1 MARTGDIYC
10 MIIPTDIRPID
21 YLKGSNEYIF
31 VTAGFILRVNYVDR
45 HFELETPNKLAYYEN
60 FDLLKSP
67 PEWLETIDFGI
78 VDWIRAAINWNSE
91 QPLPENNTVPFSFKV
106 EGVVYSGTFNPR
118 TNNLSLWIPG
128 KTIICK
134 RDAITTEFPEIQFM
148 DRGELISKVT
158 DIIINKIK
166 AGQPSENADYP
177 PALPLVFR
185 TTSFVAGYRMY
196 DFDYNVELDLALLII
211 PEREV
216 QANLLTI
223 ETDALELAELH
234 QGMLFDMIRS
244 VVYEKSPSE

>member
-1 MARTGDIYC
+1 MALTGDIYC

-21 YLKGSNEYIF
+21 YLNGSNQFIF
-31 VTAGFILRVNYVDR
+31 VTAEFILRVNYVDR
-45 HFELETPNKLAYYEN
+45 YFELETPDNLSYHEKFEVLN
-60 FDLLKSP
+60 SP
-67 PEWLETIDFGI
+67 PEWIETIDFGI
-78 VDWIRAAINWNSE
+78 VEWIRAAVNWNSE
-91 QPLPENNTVPFSFKV
+91 QPLPENNSVPFSFEV
-106 EGVVYSGTFNPR
+106 EGVVYRGVFNPR
-118 TNNLSLWIPG
+118 TNNLSLWVPA
-128 KTIICK
+128 KTIVCR

-158 DIIINKIK
+158 DIIIDKIK
-166 AGQPSENADYP
+166 SDQPSENADFP
-177 PALPLVFR
+177 PVLPLVFR
-185 TTSFVAGYRMY
+185 PTSFVAGYRMY

-211 PEREV
+211 PEREI

>member
-1 MARTGDIYC
+1 MVLTGDIYC

-67 PEWLETIDFGI
+67 PEWFETIDFGI

-118 TNNLSLWIPG
+118 TNNLSLWIPA
-128 KTIICK
+128 KTIVCR
-134 RDAITTEFPEIQFM
+134 RDAITTEFPEIQFL

-158 DIIINKIK
+158 DIIIDKIK
-166 AGQPSENADYP
+166 SDQSSENADYP
-177 PALPLVFR
+177 PVLPLVFR
-185 TTSFVAGYRMY
+185 PETIVAGYRMY
-196 DFDYNVELDLALLII
+196 DFDYNAELDLALLIL

-234 QGMLFDMIRS
+234 QGMLYDMIRS

>member
-1 MARTGDIYC
+1 MVLSGDIYC

-21 YLKGSNEYIF
+21 YLKGSNEFIF
-31 VTAGFILRVNYVDR
+31 VTAGFILRVNYDSR
-45 HFELETPNKLAYYEN
+45 YFELETPDRRSYHEN

-67 PEWLETIDFGI
+67 PIWFDTIDFGLA
-78 VDWIRAAINWNSE
+78 DWVRAAVNWNSE
-91 QPLPENNTVPFSFKV
+91 QPLPENNTVPFSFEV
-106 EGVVYSGTFNPR
+106 EGVIYRGSFYPR

-128 KTIICK
+128 KTIVCR

-158 DIIINKIK
+158 DIIIDKIK
-166 AGQPSENADYP
+166 SDQSSENADYP
-177 PALPLVFR
+177 TVLPLVFR
-185 TTSFVAGYRMY
+185 PETFVAGYRMY
-196 DFDYNVELDLALLII
+196 DFDYNVDLDLALLII
-211 PEREV
+211 PEREI

-234 QGMLFDMIRS
+234 EGMLYDMIRS

>member
-1 MARTGDIYC
+1 MALTGDIYC

-45 HFELETPNKLAYYEN
+45 HFELETPNKLAYYES
-60 FDLLKSP
+60 FELLKSP
-67 PEWLETIDFGI
+67 PEWFETIDFGI
-78 VDWIRAAINWNSE
+78 VDWIRGAVNWNSE
-91 QPLPENNTVPFSFKV
+91 QPLPENNTIPFSFVV
-106 EGVVYSGTFNPR
+106 EGVVYRGAFNPR
-118 TNNLSLWIPG
+118 TNNISLWVPA
-128 KTIICK
+128 KTIICR

-158 DIIINKIK
+158 DIIIDKIK
-166 AGQPSENADYP
+166 SEQSSENADYP

-185 TTSFVAGYRMY
+185 PETIVAGYRMY
-196 DFDYNVELDLALLII
+196 DFDYNAELDLALLII
-211 PEREV
+211 SEREI

-234 QGMLFDMIRS
+234 QGMLYDTIRS
-244 VVYEKSPSE
+244 VVYEKSPS